1 MASINCSNSLQRLL
15 DSLEEV
21 CRAGLV
27 PVCLVSRVV
36 QEYDRTVARILSQ
49 AEEEFSFTA
58 DLAAYRSV
66 DSKEKIHHLSHFAYS
81 LGFCVAYIGSC
92 LKM

>member
-1 MASINCSNSLQRLL
+1 M
-15 DSLEEV
+15 
-21 CRAGLV
+21 

-36 QEYDRTVARILSQ
+36 QEYDRTVARMLSL
-49 AEEEFSFTA
+49 AEEEFSLAA

-66 DSKEKIHHLSHFAYS
+66 DSKEKIHHLSHCAYS